1 MAVNYETLLELVKSR
16 RSIHRYKPDPVPDE
30 YVRKIIEA
38 ARWAPSGANA
48 QHWEFIVIKDPAI
61 RSRMLELF
69 KETAAISKKMELT
82 RDEPMR
88 HDRAYSD
95 PNEDPGFKDAPVWIL
110 LLGDIRTKEQF
121 ILSALYSVGESN
133 FRSGLAMAFL
143 YMHLAARSLGLGSQW
158 VTSTALPYMHTAL
171 RQLLGIPD
179 DFVIYDMMAIGFP
192 GHEPR
197 PRMVK
202 SLADIVHHD
211 RYDRSKHKT
220 DQQVREFIVAER
232 QRTLRTHP
240 QPARGK

>member
-30 YVRKIIEA
+30 CIRKIIEA

-48 QHWEFIVIKDPAI
+48 QHWEFIVIKDPATRQRI
-61 RSRMLELF
+61 LEIF

-82 RDEPMR
+82 REEPLR
-88 HDRAYSD
+88 AERAYAD

-158 VTSTALPYMHTAL
+158 VTSTALPYMHAQL
-171 RQLLGIPD
+171 QELLGIPR

-192 GHEPR
+192 GHELR
-197 PRMVK
+197 PRTVK
-202 SLADIVHHD
+202 SLADMVHHD

-220 DQQVREFIVAER
+220 DQQVREFVAAER
-232 QRTLRTHP
+232 LRTRRP
-240 QPARGK
+240 QPQGRGGK